1 MSAESGNLGGKK
13 EAAALLLAVGRSVR
27 AVAREAGVSERTIR
41 NWQAEESF
49 AARVLALRS
58 EVFTRA
64 VAVLCGAST
73 KAAAKLR
80 RLLKSEDE
88 RIGLGAA
95 RAILEAAPKL
105 READELAG
113 AWRTWRS
120 VWGKRSERENS
131 RHEVR
136 AIR

>member
-1 MSAESGNLGGKK
+1 MSEKGGNLGGKR

-27 AVAREAGVSERTIR
+27 AAAREAGCSERTIN
-41 NWQAEESF
+41 NWQGEEAF

-80 RLLKSEDE
+80 RLLRSDDD

-95 RAILEAAPKL
+95 RAILEAAPRL
-105 READELAG
+105 REAGELAE
-113 AWRTWRS
+113 R
-120 VWGKRSERENS
+120 VEELEKRLRDKQ
-131 RHEVR
+131 
-136 AIR
+136 